1 MENNNNAI
9 IKRVNALTGLCLIST
24 FTQNLMYKQGDMSV
38 NALTGLCLIST
49 TMLDC
54 IMSNTDIVSMP
65 SRAYASFLH
74 IDAFWSSYDN
84 SKECQC
90 PHGLMPHFYQTHGK
104 HLLHVS
110 CYVSMPSRAYASF
123 LLRMRTYGI
132 REQEHTVS
140 MPSRAY
146 ASFLRTNPRLLG
158 LFAVYC
164 VNALTGLCLISTC
177 TIDTYSQFLLG
188 VNALTGLCLIST
200 VSTWVDAKRRS
211 LWCQC
216 PHGLMPHF
224 YSKKVKES
232 FIYGHCVN
240 ALSG

>member
-1 MENNNNAI
+1 MI
-9 IKRVNALTGLCLIST
+9 LCQCPHGLVPHCYTIMKSTSCQSGDCVNALTGLCLIST

-49 TMLDC
+49 QNANLW
-54 IMSNTDIVSMP
+54 N
-65 SRAYASFLH
+65 SRA
-74 IDAFWSSYDN
+74 
-84 SKECQC
+84 
-90 PHGLMPHFYQTHGK
+90 
-104 HLLHVS
+104 
-110 CYVSMPSRAYASF
+110 RA
-123 LLRMRTYGI
+123 
-132 REQEHTVS
+132 H
-140 MPSRAY
+140 
-146 ASFLRTNPRLLG
+146 
-158 LFAVYC
+158 C

-224 YSKKVKES
+224 YIPY
-232 FIYGHCVN
+232 FYGPGSTEDFRVN
-240 ALSG
+240 ALTGLCLISTG